1 MQLDFD
7 IRRIATTEFGIG
19 RGKPLVFVFVPVDRS
34 VQSPLRQMVHRT
46 LSSMEPMVRQA
57 SEYYQP
63 SEKYA
68 SQEYC
73 YLDLFDPMAQL
84 FRDVALANNLHTD
97 TRFPSRLRD
106 LTCYF
111 VRLTDHQG
119 RRLTAFRRAAYFK
132 GVCKKKLVHWIDNT
146 LRLVPDTVFKLDEDF
161 DLIVDSRAAHVL
173 RPKSMEALGDLKKSI
188 LGAVPENI
196 ATIGK
201 EMPFVAFASVRSY
214 AETRIRAARYL
225 TSIRQHNLRDIDM
238 DALEQLCVSTGV
250 RVEKVNGRIS
260 VPGDEVMGF
269 LEVLDRR
276 RYGVELVR
284 ESPEFYR
291 AASRQKVGVR

>member
-7 IRRIATTEFGIG
+7 TQRIATTEFGIG
-19 RGKPLVFVFVPVDRS
+19 RGKPSMFVFVPADRS

-46 LSSMEPMVRQA
+46 LSLMEPMVRQT
-57 SEYYQP
+57 SDYQP

-73 YLDLFDPMAQL
+73 HLALSDPMAEL
-84 FRDVALANNLHTD
+84 LRDVALAENLGTD
-97 TRFPSRLRD
+97 SGFPSRLRD

-111 VRLTDHQG
+111 ARLTDHQG
-119 RRLTAFRRAAYFK
+119 RRLTAFRRAGYFK

-146 LRLVPDTVFKLDEDF
+146 LRLVPDTIFKLDEDF
-161 DLIVDSRAAHVL
+161 DLIVDSQAVHVL
-173 RPKSMEALGDLKKSI
+173 RPRSLEALGDLKKSI
-188 LGAVPENI
+188 LRAVPEHI
-196 ATIGK
+196 ATIGE
-201 EMPFVAFASVRSY
+201 EMPYVAFESVRSY

-225 TSIRQHNLRDIDM
+225 TSIRQHNLRDIDVN
-238 DALEQLCVSTGV
+238 ALEELCVSTGV
-250 RVEKVNGRIS
+250 RVEKVNGRLS
-260 VPGDEVMGF
+260 VPEEEVMGF

-291 AASRQKVGVR
+291 AASREKVGRK